1 MLQTINGIDLLLVL
15 VITALGYYCQT
26 MNSAIERIRE
36 RHVSYLDLG
45 CGNSC
50 CPPRD
55 IPQCNWCET
64 NYPCRVIKDLGGEAF

>member
-1 MLQTINGIDLLLVL
+1 MQHYTDQYLNN
-15 VITALGYYCQT
+15 VILALTQDWQT

-36 RHVSYLDLG
+36 RHASYLNLG

-55 IPQCNWCET
+55 IPQCVWCET
-64 NYPCRVIKDLGGEAF
+64 NYPCRVIKDLDVEEIK